1 MVPIPPTSDV
11 QPMNI
16 SFELETLSVLQL
28 LPALMVV
35 KVEHPLN
42 MLPMSVTLAVLKPER
57 SIEVSLL
64 QPMNIDPIL
73 VTLAVFQFERS
84 SEVRFWH
91 NWNILFA
98 FVISLVLT
106 LVKSILVHC
115 LKLLNSSVQS
125 PVKLT
130 WLAAVTFLTLPAI
143 TSLPHLLSLLNSPQM
158 SASEPSVLL

>member
-11 QPMNI
+11 QPLNM
-16 SFELETLSVLQL
+16 SFELETLSVFQS
-28 LPALMVV
+28 LPALIVV

-42 MLPMSVTLAVLKPER
+42 MLPISVTLAVFQFER
-57 SIEVSLL
+57 SSEVSLL
-64 QPMNIDPIL
+64 QPMNIEPIS

-91 NWNILFA
+91 NWNILFV

-106 LVKSILVHC
+106 LVKSMLVHC

-130 WLAAVTFLTLPAI
+130 
-143 TSLPHLLSLLNSPQM
+143 
-158 SASEPSVLL
+158 